1 MKKVTI
7 LFFLGMLLLASC
19 APAVPTATAQPTD
32 APAAAVSPEATSAPA
47 EAPTAETPSEAVPVV
62 GGSLTRAIT
71 SEPTSLDP
79 HGAAG
84 SGQNVILPYLLDT
97 LVYRD
102 IDNNYQP
109 YLAEKWETSSDGKAV
124 TFTLRPGVL
133 FHDGTPLNAQAV
145 QFTFERALVKGSK
158 SPLVSS
164 LANVEK
170 IEAVGEDQVVFT
182 LKRPSS
188 TLLSALSTAYAGIIS
203 PTAVEKSGD
212 QFGLNPVGSGPFQLA
227 SWTPGE
233 SIVLARNE
241 QYAWGPEVLTN
252 KGAAYLDQLV
262 FKVVP
267 DAATQLTAFQTGEV
281 DVLFINQPSQIE
293 VLSGDANAALV
304 ETNLNSLVYLGFN
317 AQKPPFDNPQVR
329 LAIAHAVDK
338 AELVTLALGG
348 IGTPAFSPLAA
359 TLPGFDPSLQAQEP
373 KYDPAQSEALLTEA
387 GFTRQADGSWLN
399 AAGEALTLEI
409 LSSTRAPNEALAT
422 ILQDQLSRIGI
433 PVTINLLE
441 SAAASELAAKGEY
454 QAMLWRYDW
463 NDADVLNTYLS
474 TARIG
479 KTNRSFYS
487 NPELDQVL
495 DAAGAEQDAAARNQ
509 LYSQAQQILMA
520 DQPWIP
526 LYSPKDYIV
535 ARSSVQGLLFGP
547 MGRLVLTQAW
557 IQP

>member
-19 APAVPTATAQPTD
+19 APSAAVAPAQPTE
-32 APAAAVSPEATSAPA
+32 APAAAVLPADTAAPV
-47 EAPTAETPSEAVPVV
+47 EAPTAETPSEAEPVV

-97 LVYRD
+97 LIYRD

-109 YLAEKWETSSDGKAV
+109 YLAEKWETSPDGKTV

-145 QFTFERALVKGSK
+145 QFTFERALVQGSK

-182 LKRPSS
+182 LKQPSS

-203 PTAVEKSGD
+203 PSAVEKSGD

-227 SWTPGE
+227 SWTPGD

-241 QYAWGPEVLTN
+241 SYAWGPKVLEN
-252 KGAAYLDQLV
+252 KGPAYLDQLV
-262 FKVVP
+262 FKVIP
-267 DAATQLTAFQTGEV
+267 DATTQLTAFQSGEV
-281 DVLFINQPSQIE
+281 DVLFINQPAQIE
-293 VLSGDANAALV
+293 VLSADANATLV
-304 ETNLNSLVYLGFN
+304 ETTLNSLVYLGFN
-317 AQKPPFDNPQVR
+317 AQKPPFDNVQVR

-359 TLPGFDPSLQAQEP
+359 TLPG
-373 KYDPAQSEALLTEA
+373 
-387 GFTRQADGSWLN
+387 
-399 AAGEALTLEI
+399 
-409 LSSTRAPNEALAT
+409 
-422 ILQDQLSRIGI
+422 
-433 PVTINLLE
+433 
-441 SAAASELAAKGEY
+441 
-454 QAMLWRYDW
+454 
-463 NDADVLNTYLS
+463 
-474 TARIG
+474 
-479 KTNRSFYS
+479 
-487 NPELDQVL
+487 
-495 DAAGAEQDAAARNQ
+495 
-509 LYSQAQQILMA
+509 
-520 DQPWIP
+520 
-526 LYSPKDYIV
+526 
-535 ARSSVQGLLFGP
+535 
-547 MGRLVLTQAW
+547 
-557 IQP
+557 